1 MRVLHPQFAF
11 VKRLT
16 KNEFIWPSQSEGHGQ
31 MTTVRQLLKGK
42 GHKVFTVS
50 PDQTVLD
57 AIRKMADE
65 NIGSLVVCEGTKPI
79 GIITERH
86 YARNVFLKGRAS
98 PSTLVRDVMETN
110 VLYATPDQTAEEC
123 MAVMTEKRIRHL
135 PVIDQEKLI
144 GIISIGDLVKD
155 IISDQ
160 KFTIDQLI
168 NLIRT

>member
-1 MRVLHPQFAF
+1 
-11 VKRLT
+11 
-16 KNEFIWPSQSEGHGQ
+16 
-31 MTTVRQLLKGK
+31 MTTVRQLLNEK
-42 GHKVFTVS
+42 GHNVFTVA
-50 PDQTVLD
+50 PDETVFD
-57 AIRKMADE
+57 AIRKMAEE

-98 PSTLVRDVMETN
+98 PTTRVRDVMETH
-110 VLYATPDQTAEEC
+110 VLFARPDQTADEC
-123 MAVMTEKRIRHL
+123 MAVMSNKRVRHL

-144 GIISIGDLVKD
+144 GIISIGDLVKN

-168 NLIRT
+168 HFIHT